1 MAKRISDAEWR
12 GDLKD
17 GAGTLR
23 LTQAWQRGLR
33 GKVFV
38 QVAFRGRPRHKPGG
52 TCRRGSRGVFLD
64 GSIGGAVAE
73 GPRTNKHPYESYRR
87 FRPGRGRFRDLPHYT
102 RNRRPSS
109 RHRRRHI
116 RAGRSGGQSGVPCL
130 EGSRRRGNQSGGEA
144 PIAGPMRL
152 SIPVLGIDLS
162 LMVPILGAYTL
173 FCQLSMSTGSPCWT
187 GRIHR

>member
-17 GAGTLR
+17 GAGTLK
-23 LTQAWQRGLR
+23 LGSGAFE
-33 GKVFV
+33 GKYSYKSRFED
-38 QVAFRGRPRHKPGG
+38 GPGTNPEELIAAAHAACFSMALSAALSQKG
-52 TCRRGSRGVFLD
+52 
-64 GSIGGAVAE
+64 AE
-73 GPRTNKHPYESYRR
+73 GPRTDKHPYESYRR
-87 FRPGRGRFRDLPHYT
+87 FRPGRGRFRDLPHYA

-130 EGSRRRGNQSGGEA
+130 EGSRRRGNQPGGEA

-152 SIPVLGIDLS
+152 SIPILGIDLS
-162 LMVPILGAYTL
+162 LVGPILGAYTL
-173 FCQLSMSTGSPCWT
+173 FRPT
-187 GRIHR
+187 

>member
-12 GDLKD
+12 GDLRD
-17 GAGTLR
+17 GAGTLS
-23 LTQAWQRGLR
+23 LGSGAFE
-33 GKVFV
+33 GKYSYKSRFEDVPGTNPEELIAAAHAACFSMALSAALSQKGHAPTSIHTKATV
-38 QVAFRGRPRHKPGG
+38 DFGPVAGG
-52 TCRRGSRGVFLD
+52 FAISR
-64 GSIGGAVAE
+64 I
-73 GPRTNKHPYESYRR
+73 
-87 FRPGRGRFRDLPHYT
+87 T

-130 EGSRRRGNQSGGEA
+130 EGSRRRGNQPGGEA
-144 PIAGPMRL
+144 PIAGPLRL

-162 LMVPILGAYTL
+162 LMAPILEAYTL
-173 FCQLSMSTGSPCWT
+173 LCQLSMFTESPCWI

>member
-23 LTQAWQRGLR
+23 LGSGAFE
-33 GKVFV
+33 GKYSYKSRFED
-38 QVAFRGRPRHKPGG
+38 GPG
-52 TCRRGSRGVFLD
+52 TNPEELIAAVFLD

-73 GPRTNKHPYESYRR
+73 GPRTDKHPYESYRR

-109 RHRRRHI
+109 RHRLRHI

-162 LMVPILGAYTL
+162 LMAPILGAYTL
-173 FCQLSMSTGSPCWT
+173 FCQLRMSTESPCWT

>member
-23 LTQAWQRGLR
+23 LGSGAFE
-33 GKVFV
+33 GKYSYKSRFED
-38 QVAFRGRPRHKPGG
+38 GPGTNPEELIAAAHAACFSMALSAALSQKG
-52 TCRRGSRGVFLD
+52 HAPT
-64 GSIGGAVAE
+64 SIHTKATVDFGPVAE
-73 GPRTNKHPYESYRR
+73 VSRSPALHSKRKAKFPASTP
-87 FRPGRGRFRDLPHYT
+87 PH
-102 RNRRPSS
+102 SS
-109 RHRRRHI
+109 RSLRWLK
-116 RAGRSGGQSGVPCL
+116 RSAL
-130 EGSRRRGNQSGGEA
+130 SRRLSRGNQSGGEA
-144 PIAGPMRL
+144 PIAGPLRL

-173 FCQLSMSTGSPCWT
+173 FCQLSMSTESPCRT